1 MIKMYYS
8 TAHSSKINKIKKI
21 RDGAWLNLVNTDHND
36 LEKIAELSNLSV
48 MDLQDS
54 MDIHELPRIE
64 RQKDSLIVFV
74 RIPKDQNA
82 KDDFLYTQSM
92 TFVITARFFI
102 TISPTDNPVIK
113 SIIKDGLPSA
123 TTQRARL
130 LVTLLL
136 KIAQLYTVRIKEINN
151 AVISRKKHI
160 DSIKKSDIGA
170 LVKYEDILNQ
180 YISALIPMRNVFE
193 NIMNGTYLNMYR
205 EDGALFDDMI
215 NNIHQSVDICQVN
228 LKSIR
233 SLRESYQIV
242 FTNRL
247 NKVMQFLTSFTI
259 IMTIPTIIAS
269 IYGMNVRLP
278 LAQSAHAFTY
288 VILISAFI
296 VSIFLYIFYKK
307 KWL

>member
-1 MIKMYYS
+1 MYYS

>member
-1 MIKMYYS
+1 MIKIYYS
-8 TAHSSKINKIKKI
+8 TAHSNRITKIKKI
-21 RDGAWLNLVNTDHND
+21 REGAWLNLVNTDHND
-36 LEKIAELSNLSV
+36 LNKIAKLTKLGII
-48 MDLQDS
+48 DLQDS
-54 MDIHELPRIE
+54 MDINELPRIE
-64 RQKDSLIVFV
+64 RHKDSLIVFV
-74 RIPKDQNA
+74 RTPKDQSTVS
-82 KDDFLYTQSM
+82 DFLYTQSM
-92 TFVITARFFI
+92 TFVITSRYFI
-102 TISPTDNPVIK
+102 TISPAENPAIK
-113 SIIKDGLPSA
+113 SIIKDGLTSA

-130 LVTLLL
+130 LITLLL

-160 DSIKKSDIGA
+160 DSIKDSDIGA

-180 YISALIPMRNVFE
+180 YIAALIPMRNVFE
-193 NIMNGTYLNMYR
+193 NIMTGTYLDMYKDD
-205 EDGALFDDMI
+205 EALFDDMI

-247 NKVMQFLTSFTI
+247 NKVIQFLTAFTI

-269 IYGMNVRLP
+269 LYGMNVKLP
-278 LAQSAHAFTY
+278 LAESPFAFSY
-288 VILISAFI
+288 ILLISAFI
-296 VSIFLYIFYKK
+296 ISLFLYIFYKK